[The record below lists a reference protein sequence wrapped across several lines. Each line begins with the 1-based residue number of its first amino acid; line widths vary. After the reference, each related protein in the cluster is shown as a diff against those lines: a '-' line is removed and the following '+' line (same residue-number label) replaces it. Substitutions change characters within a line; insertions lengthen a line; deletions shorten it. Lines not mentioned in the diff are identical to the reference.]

1 MNKFWSILIASSL
14 LTSCADLFEPA
25 IENNKDIT
33 SGQNDPAYA
42 EGILANAYTRNPYNS
57 QSFNDVATD
66 DAVTNQ
72 TANSYL
78 KMATGSWTSNNNP
91 MDQWGS
97 CKAAIQYI
105 NLFLSQVD
113 NVSWADD
120 ELVNEMFRDRL
131 KGEAYGLRAMFTFY
145 LLQAHGGWTEDG
157 KLLGV
162 PVILTAE
169 DNNSNFNVA
178 RNTFDECIKYIYDDV
193 EAANKCLPLDFEDLS
208 SDAEVPEKYRS
219 KGVSSSQYNRVF
231 GKNFRTRMSGRIAM
245 AFKAKAALLGASD
258 AFREGT
264 TVTWEDAANYNG
276 ELLKMIGGVDGGFD
290 WTGNTW
296 YKNKDEI
303 ANLGAGEN
311 TKEMLWRNGKETNTY
326 SLEQA
331 QFPPSLFGGGQINPT
346 QNLVDA
352 FPMANGY
359 PINDE
364 NSDYD
369 EANPYANR
377 DPRLNLYIVVNGST
391 LGIDNKVI
399 DTSADNKT
407 NNDGLNKEDGVSTR
421 TGYYL
426 RKHLRE
432 DVSITSTSQNGQPH
446 YSPRIRYTE
455 IFLNYAEAA
464 NEAWGPTGTGDF
476 NFSAYDVI
484 KAIRVRAGVG
494 QDNGD
499 AYLESIKGDK
509 DKMRELIC
517 NERRLE
523 LCFEGFRFWD
533 LRRWKLDMNETAKGI
548 RFSGNTYTI
557 IDVENR
563 KYEDYMNYGPIPYT
577 ETLKFD
583 ALVQNKGW
591 K

>member
-1 MNKFWSILIASSL
+1 
-14 LTSCADLFEPA
+14 
-25 IENNKDIT
+25 
-33 SGQNDPAYA
+33 
-42 EGILANAYTRNPYNS
+42 
-57 QSFNDVATD
+57 
-66 DAVTNQ
+66 
-72 TANSYL
+72 
-78 KMATGSWTSNNNP
+78 
-91 MDQWGS
+91 
-97 CKAAIQYI
+97 
-105 NLFLSQVD
+105 
-113 NVSWADD
+113 
-120 ELVNEMFRDRL
+120 
-131 KGEAYGLRAMFTFY
+131 
-145 LLQAHGGWTEDG
+145 
-157 KLLGV
+157 
-162 PVILTAE
+162 
-169 DNNSNFNVA
+169 
-178 RNTFDECIKYIYDDV
+178 
-193 EAANKCLPLDFEDLS
+193 
-208 SDAEVPEKYRS
+208 
-219 KGVSSSQYNRVF
+219 
-231 GKNFRTRMSGRIAM
+231 MSGRIAM

-258 AFREGT
+258 AFKDGT

-303 ANLGAGEN
+303 TNLGAGEN

-359 PINDE
+359 PINDD
-364 NSDYD
+364 NSNYD
-369 EANPYANR
+369 ESNPYANR

-399 DTSADNKT
+399 DTSVDNKA

-464 NEAWGPTGTGDF
+464 NEAWGPTGTGNF
-476 NFSAYDVI
+476 TFSAYDVI

-509 DKMRELIC
+509 DKMRELIR

-548 RFSGNTYTI
+548 RISGNTYTI

>member
-1 MNKFWSILIASSL
+1 
-14 LTSCADLFEPA
+14 
-25 IENNKDIT
+25 
-33 SGQNDPAYA
+33 
-42 EGILANAYTRNPYNS
+42 
-57 QSFNDVATD
+57 
-66 DAVTNQ
+66 
-72 TANSYL
+72 
-78 KMATGSWTSNNNP
+78 
-91 MDQWGS
+91 
-97 CKAAIQYI
+97 
-105 NLFLSQVD
+105 
-113 NVSWADD
+113 
-120 ELVNEMFRDRL
+120 
-131 KGEAYGLRAMFTFY
+131 
-145 LLQAHGGWTEDG
+145 
-157 KLLGV
+157 
-162 PVILTAE
+162 
-169 DNNSNFNVA
+169 
-178 RNTFDECIKYIYDDV
+178 
-193 EAANKCLPLDFEDLS
+193 
-208 SDAEVPEKYRS
+208 
-219 KGVSSSQYNRVF
+219 
-231 GKNFRTRMSGRIAM
+231 
-245 AFKAKAALLGASD
+245 
-258 AFREGT
+258 
-264 TVTWEDAANYNG
+264 
-276 ELLKMIGGVDGGFD
+276 
-290 WTGNTW
+290 
-296 YKNKDEI
+296 
-303 ANLGAGEN
+303 
-311 TKEMLWRNGKETNTY
+311 MLWRNGKETNTY

-476 NFSAYDVI
+476 TFSAYDVI

-509 DKMRELIC
+509 NKMRELIC

>member
-1 MNKFWSILIASSL
+1 
-14 LTSCADLFEPA
+14 
-25 IENNKDIT
+25 
-33 SGQNDPAYA
+33 
-42 EGILANAYTRNPYNS
+42 
-57 QSFNDVATD
+57 
-66 DAVTNQ
+66 
-72 TANSYL
+72 
-78 KMATGSWTSNNNP
+78 
-91 MDQWGS
+91 
-97 CKAAIQYI
+97 
-105 NLFLSQVD
+105 
-113 NVSWADD
+113 
-120 ELVNEMFRDRL
+120 
-131 KGEAYGLRAMFTFY
+131 
-145 LLQAHGGWTEDG
+145 
-157 KLLGV
+157 
-162 PVILTAE
+162 
-169 DNNSNFNVA
+169 
-178 RNTFDECIKYIYDDV
+178 
-193 EAANKCLPLDFEDLS
+193 
-208 SDAEVPEKYRS
+208 
-219 KGVSSSQYNRVF
+219 
-231 GKNFRTRMSGRIAM
+231 
-245 AFKAKAALLGASD
+245 
-258 AFREGT
+258 
-264 TVTWEDAANYNG
+264 
-276 ELLKMIGGVDGGFD
+276 
-290 WTGNTW
+290 
-296 YKNKDEI
+296 
-303 ANLGAGEN
+303 
-311 TKEMLWRNGKETNTY
+311 
-326 SLEQA
+326 
-331 QFPPSLFGGGQINPT
+331 
-346 QNLVDA
+346 
-352 FPMANGY
+352 MANGY

-476 NFSAYDVI
+476 TFSAYDVI

-494 QDNGD
+494 QDNGN

-509 DKMRELIC
+509 DKMRELIR